1 MTTVTLSSK
10 FQFSIPKSLRQ
21 SMNLEAGQKFVFLR
35 IGSSI
40 KMVPQPSINELFG
53 LLPGADTSGY
63 RDRSDRRE
71 KILPA

>member
-1 MTTVTLSSK
+1 MTTATLSSK

-35 IGSSI
+35 IGNSI

-63 RDRSDRRE
+63 RDRNDRRE